1 MKRVHVAYIPTLSI
15 DEFAVAY
22 EKSPEWLQRSSQI
35 TKSGESATLPS
46 RRTRA
51 RRIQY
56 DY

>member
-22 EKSPEWLQRSSQI
+22 EKSPEWLQRS
-35 TKSGESATLPS
+35 LPS

-56 DY
+56 GY